1 MLLDLL
7 STNPDWIQTI
17 ARLILGIVFFAHG
30 AQKLLGW
37 FGGPGLKE
45 TMRTMHETLR
55 LPASMALLAVLAEF
69 FGGLGLIAGLL
80 GRVAA
85 IGIAVVML
93 SAIVMVNGRYGLFLN
108 WFGDRRGHGYEFHL
122 LAIALAAVIIVR
134 GSGALSLDRLLYI
147 SITQLI

>member
-1 MLLDLL
+1 MILDLL

-17 ARLILGIVFFAHG
+17 ARLVLGVVFFAHG

-45 TMRTMHETLR
+45 TMHTMHETLG
-55 LPASMALLAVLAEF
+55 LPASMAFLAVLAEF
-69 FGGLGLIAGLL
+69 CGGIGLIAGLL

-93 SAIVMVNGRYGLFLN
+93 TAIVMVNGRYGLFLN
-108 WFGDRRGHGYEFHL
+108 WFGDRKGHGYEYHL
-122 LAIALAAVIIVR
+122 LAIALAAVIVVR
-134 GSGALSLDRLLYI
+134 GSGAMSLDRLLYI
-147 SITQLI
+147 SLN